1 MHNQMHNQT
10 TRFVFASSKMHSQTH
25 NQVHSQ
31 HEKSGISDRSK
42 MAGNPLFKQKPFK

>member
-10 TRFVFASSKMHSQTH
+10 TRFVFASSKMHSQVH
-25 NQVHSQ
+25 NQ

-42 MAGNPLFKQKPFK
+42 TAGNPLFKQKSFK